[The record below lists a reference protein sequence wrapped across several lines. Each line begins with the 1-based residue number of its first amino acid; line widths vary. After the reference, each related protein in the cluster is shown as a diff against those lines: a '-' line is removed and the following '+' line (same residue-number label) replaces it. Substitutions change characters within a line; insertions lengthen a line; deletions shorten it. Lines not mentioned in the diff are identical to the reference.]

1 MADYTRESYQT
12 REEHSITK
20 STYVE
25 AVEEMYRLYGRDS
38 TVLNHQTVTYGG
50 FLGIGQ
56 KLGVKVTFVPGRSS
70 LPQRPVAQQPV
81 MPQPVSP
88 NYRSAPVKPVS
99 AASTLQESTRTVAA
113 NTNSLEE
120 AKKKILNTVPTQV
133 MEDIRYKELVNQIK
147 QLNESL
153 NNYQRGGVVE
163 HPSIQKIQS
172 LLERNEFS
180 PSYIRTMVSRLRRE
194 LSVDDLE
201 DFDVVQTSV
210 IYWIAETIKIDDYFT
225 SDDFFTF
232 PQAIIL
238 VGPTGVGKTTT
249 VAKLAANCCVSTKFN
264 RENPCRVR
272 LITNDTFRIQGQ
284 QQLESYAM
292 WMDIPVSIAEKQDDL
307 KVCFAQYKDRT
318 DLFFVDTFGVSP
330 SDFEKLGEA
339 RGLLDFKEIDTK
351 VFLTISATTKASDVL
366 NIIKQFTPFEFSGV
380 ILTKID
386 ETEKIG
392 NIVSSL
398 YERNMK
404 IALVTNGQI
413 VPGDIQTVTAL
424 DLMKYL
430 EGFEVNR
437 ERLRQRL
444 SAKKA
449 DNKEK

>member
-1 MADYTRESYQT
+1 MKDYQT
-12 REEHSITK
+12 RAENSVTK
-20 STYVE
+20 STYTE
-25 AVEEMYRLYGRDS
+25 AVEEIYRLYGTDS
-38 TVLNHQTVTYGG
+38 TLLNHQTVSYGG

-56 KLGVKVTFVPGRSS
+56 KLGVKVTFLPGRSS
-70 LPQRPVAQQPV
+70 LPQRPISSQPV
-81 MPQPVSP
+81 MPQNTSAKYKTTPVRQNTNTPS
-88 NYRSAPVKPVS
+88 
-99 AASTLQESTRTVAA
+99 LQESTRKVASS
-113 NTNSLEE
+113 TNSLEE
-120 AKKKILNTVPTQV
+120 AKKKVLGTVPTQV

-163 HPSIQKIQS
+163 HPSIQKIQT

-180 PSYIRTMVSRLRRE
+180 PSYIRNMLSRLRRE

-210 IYWIAETIKIDDYFT
+210 IYWIAESIKIDDYFT
-225 SDDFFTF
+225 SEDFLTF

-249 VAKLAANCCVSTKFN
+249 VAKLAANCRMPTKFN
-264 RENPCRVR
+264 REKPCNVR
-272 LITNDTFRIQGQ
+272 LVTNDTFRIQGQ
-284 QQLESYAM
+284 QQLETYAS

-307 KVCFAQYKDRT
+307 KICFAKYKDQT

-339 RGLLDFKEIDTK
+339 RGLLDFKELDTR

-366 NIIKQFTPFEFSGV
+366 SIIKQFTQFECSGV

-392 NIVSSL
+392 NIVSPL

-404 IALVTNGQI
+404 IALVTNGQM

-424 DLMKYL
+424 DLIKHL

-437 ERLRQRL
+437 ERLKQRL
-444 SAKKA
+444 SVKKA
-449 DNKEK
+449 DNKEGKV

>member
-88 NYRSAPVKPVS
+88 NYRSAPAKPAS
-99 AASTLQESTRTVAA
+99 AAPTLQESTRTVAA

-404 IALVTNGQI
+404 IALITNGQI
-413 VPGDIQTVTAL
+413 VPGDIQTATAL